1 MAFQNL
7 TRNVLFLAW
16 QPVGL
21 VAQVKQAHDVNY
33 LLEIIFYSEEEEEKD
48 MKKSQR
54 EPTSEVLKQAGT
66 DFCENTSLHGFSYWV
81 SDGKYS

>member
-1 MAFQNL
+1 M
-7 TRNVLFLAW
+7 TRVTNFDLNELFEK
-16 QPVGL
+16 PRL